1 MRRTTLVL
9 ALITAPAALAAQRH
23 GGVLVLPDPPAHA
36 PPARVQTPPRYYD
49 HDRYPAAR
57 WPVTPRISI
66 DSAVSMI
73 QAKYQGWFVDSKELS
88 REYRRPIYIFRMIGA
103 GQTGTR
109 QLWVDGNTGDA
120 LNPEV
125 LGVSDSVPYY
135 QRWSPPYPLA
145 PTYP

>member
-1 MRRTTLVL
+1 MRRLTLVL
-9 ALITAPAALAAQRH
+9 VLTAVPAVLGAQRH
-23 GGVLVLPDPPAHA
+23 GGVLVDPAPATHAAQPPA
-36 PPARVQTPPRYYD
+36 PRYYD

-57 WPVTPRISI
+57 WPVSPRISI

-73 QAKYQGWFVDSKELS
+73 EAKYQGWFVDSKELS

-109 QLWVDGNTGDA
+109 QLWVDGNTGNA

-145 PTYP
+145 PSYP

>member
-1 MRRTTLVL
+1 MRRLTFVLVL
-9 ALITAPAALAAQRH
+9 TAAPAVLGAQRH
-23 GGVLVLPDPPAHA
+23 GGVLVDPTPVTRAPQPPA
-36 PPARVQTPPRYYD
+36 PRYYD

-57 WPVTPRISI
+57 WPVSPRISI
-66 DSAVSMI
+66 DSAVGMVE
-73 QAKYQGWFVDSKELS
+73 AKYQGWFVDSKELS

-135 QRWSPPYPLA
+135 QRWRPPYPLA
-145 PTYP
+145 PSYP

>member
-1 MRRTTLVL
+1 MRRLTVVL
-9 ALITAPAALAAQRH
+9 MLTAVPAVLGAQRH
-23 GGVLVLPDPPAHA
+23 GGVLVDPTPATRPAQPPA
-36 PPARVQTPPRYYD
+36 PRYYD

-57 WPVTPRISI
+57 WPVSPRISI

-73 QAKYQGWFVDSKELS
+73 QAKYQGWFVDAKELS

-109 QLWVDGNTGDA
+109 QLWVDGNTGNA

-145 PTYP
+145 PSYP